1 MATSTE
7 IKKTIFKLV
16 EEDEEFRL
24 ALAAKLGI
32 LEILRKM
39 EEHDRKFNEI
49 LERLDKH
56 EEIFLRHEEELKRIW
71 EKLEQHDRKF
81 NEILE
86 RLDRHEL
93 EIKRIWEKLE
103 QHDRKFNEILERL
116 DRHEQEIRRI
126 WEKLEQHDRKFNEI
140 LERLDR
146 HEIEIKRIW
155 EKLEQ
160 HDRKFNEILAELRVH
175 RRKLE
180 EHDRRFSRIELELD
194 ALTEYV
200 FTKDFYREII
210 ELITREGDKVI
221 EVYRNYRVDDLDI
234 DLLMVTERRVYVV
247 EVKIKPKKKDVS
259 SILRK
264 AKAIAHVYRDK
275 EILPVLTS
283 TWISDTVMKYALN
296 KKIIVYDGFLLRTH
310 T

>member
-103 QHDRKFNEILERL
+103 QHDRKFNEIL
-116 DRHEQEIRRI
+116 
-126 WEKLEQHDRKFNEI
+126 
-140 LERLDR
+140 
-146 HEIEIKRIW
+146 
-155 EKLEQ
+155 
-160 HDRKFNEILAELRVH
+160 AELRVH

-180 EHDRRFSRIELELD
+180 EHDRRFSRIELELG

-234 DLLMVTERRVYVV
+234 DLLIVTERRVYVV